1 MGREGGNPRKTIPDW
16 RGMDGWMDDW
26 AVGWLVGRVGGADA
40 NVAAARWHRALIEQ
54 DRRAERRGR
63 IEKAVRR
70 PALGTAQRP

>member
-1 MGREGGNPRKTIPDW
+1 
-16 RGMDGWMDDW
+16 MDGWMDDW